1 MPSPRK
7 PLTNPPPQP
16 LTVEMSGS
24 LLQTVLLKTLQ
35 PLHGEIATLRQEN
48 SRLQQQLTDSITSQ
62 VDTQTLLDSLSK
74 QVLNLIAQQ
83 LQLQQ
88 TLSQWTASSQI
99 NNLDDLQPSL
109 ATLVQ
114 SLTSLST
121 NLNDNSNLQQQLM
134 HSLADLSQQVP

>member
-1 MPSPRK
+1 M
-7 PLTNPPPQP
+7 
-16 LTVEMSGS
+16 
-24 LLQTVLLKTLQ
+24 QTVLLKTLQ

-134 HSLADLSQQVP
+134 NSLADLSQQVP